1 MIYSIFPKA
10 DTTCYERYPNKNT
23 GLDEILE
30 LEKIVSSSTISGLY
44 NTRILMDFDLYNLS
58 QSLNTEGISPS
69 KFYLN
74 LYVADKNTPEP
85 SSIQYGYPE
94 NTDWVAGIGKSTHN
108 PETKDGASWKY
119 RTGTSEWT
127 GADGAGP
134 ENNSAITIT
143 LSESKNDVRADL
155 TGLINSSWD
164 ISANPGILIRR
175 PLAQEQDGKR
185 YGYLKFFSNDT
196 STVYR
201 PKLDICYNDHLW
213 VTGSLSALDTTKDC
227 FVYLK
232 NNYQSLKIDST
243 VKFRFEAREKYPA
256 KTYGSSTSNLV
267 TKYFPSSSY
276 YSLVDYKTGEVVIPF
291 DTTYTK
297 ISCDAIGNYANLK
310 LSGLYPDRLYKF
322 NVRVDNLDGTTKYH
336 EIEHIFKVVE

>member
-10 DTTCYERYPNKNT
+10 DTTCYERHPNKNT

-30 LEKIVSSSTISGLY
+30 LEKIVSSSTIAGLY

-58 QSLNTEGISPS
+58 QSLNAEGINPG

-74 LYVADKNTPEP
+74 LYIADKNTPEP
-85 SSIQYGYPE
+85 SSIQYGFPQD
-94 NTDWVAGIGKSTHN
+94 TDWVAGIGKSTHN
-108 PETKDGASWKY
+108 PETKDGASWNY
-119 RTGTSEWT
+119 RTGTSAWT
-127 GADGAGP
+127 GGNGP
-134 ENNSAITIT
+134 ETNSAITVT
-143 LSESKNDVRADL
+143 LDESKEDVRADL
-155 TGLINSSWD
+155 TGLINSTWG
-164 ISANPGILIRR
+164 IAANPGILIKRTK
-175 PLAQEQDGKR
+175 AQEQDGKR

-201 PKLDICYNDHLW
+201 PKLDICYNDHSW

-243 VKFRFEAREKYPA
+243 VKFRFEAREKYPT
-256 KTYGSSTSNLV
+256 KTYGTSTSNLE

-291 DTTYTK
+291 DTTFTK
-297 ISCDAIGNYANLK
+297 ISCDATGNYANLK

-322 NVRVDNLDGTTKYH
+322 NVRMDNSDGTTKYH
-336 EIEHIFKVVE
+336 DIDHIFKVVE

>member
-1 MIYSIFPKA
+1 MIYSIFPKS
-10 DTTCYERYPNKNT
+10 DTTCYEQYPTKNT

-30 LEKIVSSSTISGLY
+30 LEKIVSSSTIAGLY

-58 QSLNTEGISPS
+58 QSLNTEEIVPG

-74 LYVADKNTPEP
+74 LYVADRNTPEP

-94 NTDWVAGIGKSTHN
+94 DTDWVAGIGKSTHN
-108 PETKDGASWKY
+108 PITKDGASWTY
-119 RTGTSEWT
+119 STGTTTWT
-127 GADGAGP
+127 GGNGP
-134 ENNSAITIT
+134 ETNSATHT
-143 LSESKNDVRADL
+143 TFDESINDVRADL
-155 TGLINSSWD
+155 TELIDSTWG

-175 PLAQEQDGKR
+175 TQAQEQDGKR

-201 PKLDICYNDHLW
+201 PKLDICYNDHSW
-213 VTGSLSALDTTKDC
+213 TTGSLSALDTTKDC
-227 FVYLK
+227 FIYLK

-243 VKFRFEAREKYPA
+243 MMFRFEGREKYPT
-256 KTYGSSTSNLV
+256 KTYSTSTSDLV
-267 TKYFPSSSY
+267 TKYFPSSSC

-297 ISCDAIGNYANLK
+297 ISCDTIGNYANLK
-310 LSGLYPDRLYKF
+310 LSGLYPDRLYQFKI
-322 NVRVDNLDGTTKYH
+322 RVDNSDGTSKH
-336 EIEHIFKVVE
+336 FDIEHIFKVVE